1 MNLQEDV
8 KPSKGPFPAF
18 ESAKSSLAV
27 LILLLYNIH
36 FIGHFFQ
43 ILLQT
48 HGYVVYVCETNT
60 LTSLQQ
66 SQSYHMSKRNLTEIL

>member
-36 FIGHFFQ
+36 FVGHFFQ

-48 HGYVVYVCETNT
+48 QGYAVCVCETNT

-66 SQSYHMSKRNLTEIL
+66 SQSYHMSKRNLREIL